1 MKILLSIVSFFLL
14 TMHLSA
20 QNPMQ
25 MGGNSAASQTGRF
38 YGKIQDSITG
48 KSIGAAS
55 VQLFQNKFDSV
66 SKKRKD
72 VSINGMLTSSNGDFS
87 LLNVPVMG
95 QYKLKVSAIGF
106 KPFEMPVSFINMA
119 AMAAGGRPG
128 TDMSTMLN
136 MIDKD
141 LGNIK
146 LQMDEKVLGEVTI
159 TSSKPLFQLDI
170 DRKIFN
176 VDKNIVSAGGTGV
189 DVMRNIP
196 SLNVDIDGNVTLRN
210 NAPQI
215 FVGGRPTTLSIDQIP
230 ADAIESVEI
239 ITNPSAKFDAS
250 GGTAGILNI
259 VLKKNKKVGYNGSV
273 RTNVDSRGR
282 FGFGGDINMRQNK
295 INVFANTMFNQRKS
309 ISTGA
314 TDRLTLIGTP
324 NTFLHQYDKNISEGF
339 MGFLRGGLD
348 YFIDNRNTFTINGSF
363 FKGKFEPT
371 TNSGIVIDS
380 LFSTKRSSYIN
391 RLSESN
397 MNFRNLGTQMSFKHN
412 FPKAGREI
420 TSDLT
425 FNQRKNENANVVR
438 TDFFNSLNLKT
449 NDYDQQQVGNGSA
462 KSLVIQTDF
471 VNPMNEKT
479 KIEMGLRAAIS
490 NSDNINDLSVIQP
503 NGQLIYLPALS
514 LNFNS
519 TENIFA
525 AYTTFSKK
533 NKNFS
538 YQVGLRAESS
548 EYKGNLPDKN
558 ESFTISYPISL
569 FPSLFLSQK
578 LKKDQDLQLN
588 YSRRINRP
596 NFWQLIPFT
605 DFSDSLNLS
614 RGNPNLLPEFTNS
627 LEMSYAKVFKNKDNL
642 LASIYFK
649 HTDNMITRFQFN
661 ELHPTVN
668 KPVLIN
674 GFINANSSYVGGIEL
689 ISKNKITKWW
699 ELTSN
704 FNLFTSKI
712 DITDPTQAQIDQFVS
727 WFSKVNSN
735 FKLPKNITIQLA
747 AEYQSKTVLPP
758 GGSGS
763 GGGGGGGRGW
773 GGGGGATTAQG
784 FIRPNYGLDLAV
796 RYEFLKEKKASISI
810 NMNDIFRTKI
820 SSVHSSSPFFVQD
833 VDRRRDPQLVRVNFN
848 YRFGK
853 FDANLFKRKNMRGER
868 ENMNSMQDGQNF

>member
-1 MKILLSIVSFFLL
+1 MKSLFSIISFFLIA
-14 TMHLSA
+14 MHLPA

-48 KSIGAAS
+48 KSIDAAS
-55 VQLFQNKFDSV
+55 VQLFQNKFDSA

-87 LLNVPVMG
+87 LLNVPIMG

-119 AMAAGGRPG
+119 ALSGGRPSG
-128 TDMSTMLN
+128 DLSSMLN
-136 MIDKD
+136 LIDKD

-146 LQMDEKVLGEVTI
+146 LQMDEKVLENVTVS
-159 TSSKPLFQLDI
+159 SSKPLFQLDI

-215 FVGGRPTTLSIDQIP
+215 FVDGRPTTLTIDQLP

-250 GGTAGILNI
+250 GGTSGILNI
-259 VLKKNKKVGYNGSV
+259 VLKKNKKVGYNGSI
-273 RTNVDSRGR
+273 RTNIDSRGR
-282 FGFGGDINMRQNK
+282 VGFGGDINIRQNK
-295 INVFANTMFNQRKS
+295 VNVFANAMLNQRKS
-309 ISTGA
+309 ISTGS
-314 TDRLTLIGTP
+314 TERLTLIGTP
-324 NTFLHQYDKNISEGF
+324 NTFMNQYDKNISEGT
-339 MGFLRGGLD
+339 MGYLRGGLD
-348 YFIDNRNTFTINGSF
+348 YFIDNRNTITINGSF
-363 FKGKFEPT
+363 FKGEFSPT
-371 TNSGIVIDS
+371 TNSDISIDS
-380 LFSTKRSSYIN
+380 LFSIKRSSSSK
-391 RLSESN
+391 RLAETN
-397 MNFRNLGTQMSFKHN
+397 MEFKNIGTQMSFKHN

-420 TSDLT
+420 TADLT
-425 FNQRKNENANVVR
+425 YNERKNENTNTVKTDYFNTVNV
-438 TDFFNSLNLKT
+438 KT
-449 NDYDQQQVGNGSA
+449 NNYNQQQIGNGSS
-462 KSLVIQTDF
+462 KNLVIQTDF
-471 VNPMNEKT
+471 VNPINEKT
-479 KIEMGLRAAIS
+479 KLEMGLRAAIS
-490 NSDNINDLSVIQP
+490 NSDNLNDLFVIQS
-503 NGQLIYLPALS
+503 NGQLIYIPALS

-519 TENIFA
+519 TDNIFA
-525 AYTTFSKK
+525 AYTSYSKK
-533 NKNFS
+533 IKNFG
-538 YQVGLRAESS
+538 YQLGLRAESS

-614 RGNPNLLPEFTNS
+614 RGNPNLVPEFTNS
-627 LEMSYAKVFKNKDNL
+627 LEMSYSKVFKNKDNL

-649 HTDNMITRFQFN
+649 HTDNMITRFQFS
-661 ELHPTVN
+661 ETHPTNN

-674 GFINANSSYVGGIEL
+674 GYVNANASYVGGIEL

-699 ELTSN
+699 DLTSN

-712 DITDPTQAQIDQFVS
+712 DITDPNQAQLDQFVS
-727 WFSKVNSN
+727 WFTKINNN
-735 FKLPKNITIQLA
+735 FKLPQNITIQLSG
-747 AEYQSKTVLPP
+747 EYQSKTVLPP

-796 RYEFLKEKKASISI
+796 RYEFMKEKRASISI
-810 NMNDIFRTKI
+810 NMNDILRTKI
-820 SSVHSSSPFFVQD
+820 SGVHSSSPFFVQD
-833 VDRRRDPQLVRVNFN
+833 VERRRDPQVLRVNFN

-853 FDANLFKRKNMRGER
+853 FDANLFKRKNVKGER
-868 ENMNSMQDGQNF
+868 ENMNSLQDGQNF